1 MTTLDIEVHQVER
14 GANADGM
21 TSARRRNNA
30 PSATVEC
37 KDGRIRLYR
46 YTAQD
51 EIWLIPTV
59 EKLNELR
66 RLTASNWSA
75 GAKPIDI
82 SAINS
87 MLELLTNILPNDAP
101 PPTVVPTWDGGVQ
114 VEWHRNGIDLEIEV
128 SADRES
134 EYYFFDHQSNE
145 EIEGEAPGNL
155 DQLSEYAKKLRQD
168 AAAPAR

>member
-1 MTTLDIEVHQVER
+1 MNKAV
-14 GANADGM
+14 
-21 TSARRRNNA
+21 
-30 PSATVEC
+30 
-37 KDGRIRLYR
+37 
-46 YTAQD
+46 
-51 EIWLIPTV
+51 WLTPTI

-87 MLELLTNILPNDAP
+87 MLELLTKILDYDTP
-101 PPTVVPTWDGGVQ
+101 PPSVVPTWDGGVQ

-128 SADRES
+128 SADRAP

-145 EIEGEAPGNL
+145 EVEGEARENL
-155 DQLSEYAKKLRQD
+155 DRLYQYAKKLRQHSV
-168 AAAPAR
+168 APVR